1 DMDIERLLILPDRSV
16 RQVIACIDRNGQ
28 GIALVVDH
36 DTRLLAT
43 VTDGDLRRAILA
55 DLDLD
60 APLRVLLERR
70 PPPRHPTPLTAPVGT
85 PQAQLLRMMT
95 EHQLRH
101 IPLVDEAG
109 RVVDVVLLS
118 QFASEVDLPVQAVV
132 MAGGSGDRLRP
143 LTNEL
148 PKAMLPIGERPLLE
162 HILRQ
167 LRQTGIREVF
177 LSTHY
182 KAEVIAN
189 HFGDGRNFGVTLRY
203 LKEDHPLGTAGALG
217 LLEASD
223 TPLLVING
231 DILTRVDFRAMWEF
245 HQEHQADMT
254 VAVRQEEV
262 RLPYG
267 VVETNGMRVTGI
279 TEKPVVRHF
288 INAGI
293 YLLDPK
299 VCRMIPRGQPSHMTD
314 LIGRL
319 VAQGYQVISFPIREY
334 WQDIGRPEQ
343 YHKAMTDVEQ
353 HAV

>member
-1 DMDIERLLILPDRSV
+1 MEVAPLLVSPDQSIRAV
-16 RQVIACIDRNGQ
+16 MARIDRNGK

-55 DLDLD
+55 DLDLN
-60 APLRVLLERR
+60 APVRVLLERR
-70 PPPRHPTPLTAPVGT
+70 PPPRQPTPVSALVGT
-85 PQAQLLRMMT
+85 SQPQLLRMMT
-95 EHQLRH
+95 EHRLRH

-109 RVVDVVLLS
+109 RVVDVALLS

-132 MAGGSGDRLRP
+132 MAGGAGDRLRP

-167 LRQTGIREVF
+167 LRQTGIRDVF

-189 HFGDGRNFGVTLRY
+189 HFGDGRNFGVALRY
-203 LKEDHPLGTAGALG
+203 LKEAQPLGTAGALG
-217 LLEASD
+217 LLEAPEA
-223 TPLLVING
+223 PLLVING

-254 VAVRQEEV
+254 VAVRQEEM

-267 VVETNGMRVTGI
+267 VVETNGMVVTGI
-279 TEKPVVRHF
+279 TEKPLVRHF

-319 VAQGYQVISFPIREY
+319 IAQGSRVISFHIREY

-343 YHKAMTDVEQ
+343 YHKAVADVEQ
-353 HAV
+353 DAV